1 MIPAAVGA
9 AATGARVVHLGNSAG
24 ALATPAGPAIRN
36 NGVSIL
42 TYAIFTVP
50 ARERSDAF
58 ARLAEH
64 AAAGEL
70 TVEYSETG
78 LEALPA
84 IWDDFAARRAG
95 ADQDHRQAEG
105 GNPLMTGPART
116 GVQQDTTGPSP
127 GFPARDPLPR
137 RSCRPAEIKGP
148 GSRIDP
154 EPRIKGRSRP
164 KANPYRSTEL
174 PAFAIMPDE
183 LLTAP
188 IGQFCTQ
195 PLV

>member
-58 ARLAEH
+58 ARLAEY

-84 IWDDFAARRAG
+84 IWDDFAAGRAQTRIIVKPNE
-95 ADQDHRQAEG
+95 AT
-105 GNPLMTGPART
+105 PLMTAPART
-116 GVQQDTTGPSP
+116 GVHQET
-127 GFPARDPLPR
+127 PASR
-137 RSCRPAEIKGP
+137 G
-148 GSRIDP
+148 GSRP
-154 EPRIKGRSRP
+154 GNPLLRHSR
-164 KANPYRSTEL
+164 
-174 PAFAIMPDE
+174 
-183 LLTAP
+183 
-188 IGQFCTQ
+188 
-195 PLV
+195 